1 MHFNAVTESINMSL
15 CTYLLPS
22 EPNGEIQSLYK
33 WFPDE
38 KQWWITGFDYSK
50 HRVNADSLVN
60 IGYLDFSDDTE
71 MFEKIKYSN
80 NNIFNVELTSDK
92 KLFPNLIFDEEN
104 YYVWLIW

>member
-50 HRVNADSLVN
+50 HSEHCDDFYNKPETKISDSM
-60 IGYLDFSDDTE
+60 IFDTE
-71 MFEKIKYSN
+71 NKF
-80 NNIFNVELTSDK
+80 
-92 KLFPNLIFDEEN
+92 
-104 YYVWLIW
+104 VWLIW

>member
-60 IGYLDFSDDTE
+60 IGYLDFSGDTNMFESIINSEHCDDFYNKPETKISDSMIFDTE
-71 MFEKIKYSN
+71 NKF
-80 NNIFNVELTSDK
+80 
-92 KLFPNLIFDEEN
+92 
-104 YYVWLIW
+104 VWLIW

>member
-1 MHFNAVTESINMSL
+1 M
-15 CTYLLPS
+15 
-22 EPNGEIQSLYK
+22 
-33 WFPDE
+33 
-38 KQWWITGFDYSK
+38 
-50 HRVNADSLVN
+50 N